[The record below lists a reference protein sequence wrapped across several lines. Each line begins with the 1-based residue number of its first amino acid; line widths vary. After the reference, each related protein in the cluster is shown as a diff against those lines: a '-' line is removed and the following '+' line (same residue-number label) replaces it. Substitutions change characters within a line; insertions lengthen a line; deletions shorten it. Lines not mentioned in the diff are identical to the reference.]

1 MTSAGKGEH
10 MEMRKRSIS
19 MASENRT
26 NTVEDIIALPEGQR
40 AELLFPEWSD
50 SKSVQRLCSD

>member
-1 MTSAGKGEH
+1 VTSAGKGEH

-40 AELLFPEWSD
+40 VPRRAGLGDRDCVALQQEA
-50 SKSVQRLCSD
+50 

>member
-40 AELLFPEWSD
+40 VPRRAGLGD
-50 SKSVQRLCSD
+50 